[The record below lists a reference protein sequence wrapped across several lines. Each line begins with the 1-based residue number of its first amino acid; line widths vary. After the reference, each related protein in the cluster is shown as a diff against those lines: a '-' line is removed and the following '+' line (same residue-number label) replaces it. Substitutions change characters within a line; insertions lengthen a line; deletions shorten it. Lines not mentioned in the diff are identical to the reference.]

1 MKTAK
6 DEVREILESLPEDAS
21 LEEIQYRI
29 YVRQK
34 VDRGL
39 KDLEEGRTVTQEEAE
54 RRMAKWLDD

>member
-1 MKTAK
+1 M
-6 DEVREILESLPEDAS
+6 REILESLPEDAS
-21 LEEIQYRI
+21 LEEIQYQI

>member
-6 DEVREILESLPEDAS
+6 DEVREILETLPEDAS
-21 LEEIQYRI
+21 LEEIQYHI

-34 VDRGL
+34 IDRGL
-39 KDLEEGRTVTQEEAE
+39 KDLDEGRTVTQEEAE